1 MTREEFEAQQQAIP
15 DDKLVEM
22 AQNALSKLCETGGRS
37 LIMTVPPRVDDTDMI
52 ISELIRRFKDRQPLP
67 PAEGAEKLQK
77 LMTDI
82 SEWSNKTFGD
92 GQRNPAI
99 VYHLKKEVNEL
110 IAVFEGNPRNAHR
123 QLWFEYADCLM
134 LLLDSAL
141 HAGFTARDLID
152 ATREK
157 LEINKTRKWGKP
169 DENGVIE
176 QPTAEGAEETA
187 HDLDELIERLV
198 PINAANFEFCVKQN
212 IVNGGLLQG
221 IRNVAT
227 LHAQKIADK
236 MVSERLRE
244 ELIKYDKYIGSRGW
258 IDNYEDWAAITSVD
272 EYLKSRRP

>member
-1 MTREEFEAQQQAIP
+1 MKAAEEMKREQKEVKLRMILQDYHRRNDYELQQAVNDILALDP
-15 DDKLVEM
+15 SPSSATAEESKIELLSGEEYQKPEN
-22 AQNALSKLCETGGRS
+22 QNRDHPIIGYK
-37 LIMTVPPRVDDTDMI
+37 TVAP
-52 ISELIRRFKDRQPLP
+52 QPT
-67 PAEGAEKLQK
+67 AEGAEKLQK

-176 QPTAEGAEETA
+176 HVEQPQPTAEGAEEI
-187 HDLDELIERLV
+187 DDETIAYAAEYQCGTPFSERW
-198 PINAANFEFCVKQN
+198 IGFVK
-212 IVNGGLLQG
+212 GAKWH
-221 IRNVAT
+221 RS

-236 MVSERLRE
+236 MVEERCAKCEKR
-244 ELIKYDKYIGSRGW
+244 
-258 IDNYEDWAAITSVD
+258 
-272 EYLKSRRP
+272 